1 MLSKLLLSARETKCA
16 SAPSAVHLPIFDSG
30 LFRFPLLLLTLSAI
44 NERNVC
50 NKPKPY
56 KVSRSFPTV
65 INSL

>member
-50 NKPKPY
+50 NKP
-56 KVSRSFPTV
+56 
-65 INSL
+65 